1 VVLGSAT
8 KRGCIMPGQK
18 LTSARVVKTWFDI
31 VFVIGVA
38 GGCLLA
44 LWLLVSPLVMSSQDS
59 PADIAIPV
67 SMGTGSL
74 RPVITLQQTES
85 ASEIANPRIVD
96 GRGELR
102 FETSS
107 WAMQFF
113 TSLVMLLGIAV
124 VVYVV
129 YLVRAILGTVL
140 EGQPFAAVNVRRIR
154 IIGSVLIAVGF
165 LVPAIEYLAARA
177 VLARVTLEGF
187 AIRPPFDIREDTVVA
202 GLLVLVLAAIF
213 GYGAQLETDKSLTI

>member
-1 VVLGSAT
+1 
-8 KRGCIMPGQK
+8 MPGQK

-31 VFVIGVA
+31 MFVIGVA

-44 LWLLVSPLVMSSQDS
+44 LWLLVSPLVMSSPDS
-59 PADIAIPV
+59 PADVAIPV

-107 WAMQFF
+107 WTMQFF

-129 YLVRAILGTVL
+129 YLVRAILKTVL
-140 EGQPFAAVNVRRIR
+140 EGRPFAADNVRRIR
-154 IIGSVLIAVGF
+154 IIGSVLIAVG
-165 LVPAIEYLAARA
+165 LVVPVIEYLVVRA
-177 VLARVTLEGF
+177 VLARVSLQGI
-187 AIRPPFDIREDTVVA
+187 AIGPPFDIREDTVVA
-202 GLLVLVLAAIF
+202 GLLVLVLATIF

>member
-1 VVLGSAT
+1 
-8 KRGCIMPGQK
+8 MPGQK

-38 GGCLLA
+38 GACIFT
-44 LWLLVSPLVMSSQDS
+44 LWLVISPLVMSSAES
-59 PADIAIPV
+59 PADVAIPV

-74 RPVITLQQTES
+74 RPVITLQQIES
-85 ASEIANPRIVD
+85 ASGDVANPRIVD

-113 TSLVMLLGIAV
+113 TSLVMLFGIAV
-124 VVYVV
+124 VLYLV
-129 YLVRAILGTVL
+129 YLVRAILKTVL

-154 IIGSVLIAVGF
+154 IIGSVLIALGF
-165 LVPAIEYLAARA
+165 LVPAIEYLVART
-177 VLARVTLEGF
+177 VLARVRLEGI
-187 AIRPPFDIREDTVVA
+187 AISPPFDIREDTVVA
-202 GLLVLVLAAIF
+202 GLLVLVLATIF

>member
-1 VVLGSAT
+1 
-8 KRGCIMPGQK
+8 MPSQK

-38 GGCLLA
+38 GGCLFT
-44 LWLLVSPLVMSSQDS
+44 LWLVISPLVMSSPES
-59 PADIAIPV
+59 PGDVAIPV

-74 RPVITLQQTES
+74 RPVITLQQIES
-85 ASEIANPRIVD
+85 TSGDVANPRIVD

-113 TSLVMLLGIAV
+113 TSLVMLFGIAV
-124 VVYVV
+124 VLYLV
-129 YLVRAILGTVL
+129 YLVRAILKTVL

-154 IIGSVLIAVGF
+154 IIGSVLIALGF
-165 LVPAIEYLAARA
+165 LVPAIEYLVART
-177 VLARVTLEGF
+177 VLARVTLQG
-187 AIRPPFDIREDTVVA
+187 IDVNPPFDIREDTVVA
-202 GLLVLVLAAIF
+202 GLLVLVLATIF
-213 GYGAQLETDKSLTI
+213 AYGAQLERDKSLTI